1 MVNHRKATD
10 GGSIS
15 FSRRQLFIVAPLY
28 LIASAFVFLLG
39 ILIGQSIEE
48 RKILRR
54 EEVAVKVPVK
64 PDAPKA
70 DQEMTFYDTLGK
82 PDPAPP
88 RAEEPRAE
96 EPPADPG
103 AGTVPWSVQVA
114 ASRTRA
120 TADKMAADLRKQ
132 GYQAYVTTGRLN
144 EKTFY
149 RVRVGRFVT
158 RPEAMAELQRLKA
171 AKYKN
176 AMITRNR

>member
-10 GGSIS
+10 GGSVS
-15 FSRRQLFIVAPLY
+15 FSRRQLFIAAPLY
-28 LIASAFVFLLG
+28 VIASAFIFLLG

-54 EEVAVKVPVK
+54 EEPAVKVPVK
-64 PDAPKA
+64 PDAPRA

-88 RAEEPRAE
+88 RAQ
-96 EPPADPG
+96 EPPADVG
-103 AGTVPWSVQVA
+103 AAKVPWSVQVA
-114 ASRTRA
+114 ASRRRA
-120 TADKMAADLRKQ
+120 TADKLAAELKKQ
-132 GYQAYVTTGRLN
+132 GHRAYVTTGRLN

-149 RVRVGRFVT
+149 RVRVGRYGT
-158 RPEAMAELQRLKA
+158 RQEAMAELQRLKA